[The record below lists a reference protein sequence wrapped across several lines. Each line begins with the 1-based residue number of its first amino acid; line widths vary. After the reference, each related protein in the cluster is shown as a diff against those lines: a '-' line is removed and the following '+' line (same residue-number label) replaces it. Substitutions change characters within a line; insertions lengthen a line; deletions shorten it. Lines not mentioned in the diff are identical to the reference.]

1 MKMTLRY
8 LATLFLSLVFTGS
21 EILAQTG
28 NKSST
33 SVKTQTSVESTAKT
47 PRSKADELREQ
58 QLRVFQEHVLAST
71 IDSIKKMDEAGLR
84 LHARN
89 QILTYLTK
97 DKTPSDQEQ
106 ALATQIALD
115 ALADLREHAEEL
127 NAFMF
132 SYLSSDLRSWIQ
144 KYRPNLTE
152 DFEKA
157 VKANVKVDASE
168 HIRSLFE
175 LEDGDIL
182 AARRIRQ
189 ELENHGQ
196 LDGLHFWLDDL
207 MTRKSKEFEPIAS
220 EVVARAER
228 GQISFDNLFWASHLY
243 LDPQVSATLR
253 NRFLAA
259 VVTCT
264 QPANF
269 VAEPAPQMAYDLLT
283 TVLPYVQQSLP
294 DLYEQAL
301 NQHVAMR
308 ASLSEKQLA
317 EERRIKRLKESANPI
332 DDLLSDADL
341 AKTKSE
347 RNVLLLRAAELA
359 VEKKKFDLCLD
370 VLSKIEVDAV
380 AAEAELL
387 QYSIDRVLQIM
398 VKTVLADKRTDLA
411 EKAAARISSPFK
423 KVESLSLTMRYLAK
437 ANEKADAQRVLT
449 EASKVAAS
457 GPDDMEKA
465 RAFFLLSLICDA
477 IDMTKK
483 PDLLLSGIKVL
494 NNLTSPDFTA
504 RDKTIYQNYV
514 QRLDNIGYA
523 LTRSFKG
530 LAKTDQNSALDLVE
544 KLQKRDLRTFALI
557 GILEGL
563 DGLLSES
570 SN

>member
-449 EASKVAAS
+449 EASKVAVS

-465 RAFFLLSLICDA
+465 RAFFLLNLICDA

>member
-1 MKMTLRY
+1 
-8 LATLFLSLVFTGS
+8 
-21 EILAQTG
+21 
-28 NKSST
+28 
-33 SVKTQTSVESTAKT
+33 
-47 PRSKADELREQ
+47 
-58 QLRVFQEHVLAST
+58 
-71 IDSIKKMDEAGLR
+71 
-84 LHARN
+84 
-89 QILTYLTK
+89 
-97 DKTPSDQEQ
+97 
-106 ALATQIALD
+106 
-115 ALADLREHAEEL
+115 
-127 NAFMF
+127 
-132 SYLSSDLRSWIQ
+132 
-144 KYRPNLTE
+144 
-152 DFEKA
+152 
-157 VKANVKVDASE
+157 
-168 HIRSLFE
+168 
-175 LEDGDIL
+175 
-182 AARRIRQ
+182 
-189 ELENHGQ
+189 
-196 LDGLHFWLDDL
+196 
-207 MTRKSKEFEPIAS
+207 
-220 EVVARAER
+220 
-228 GQISFDNLFWASHLY
+228 
-243 LDPQVSATLR
+243 
-253 NRFLAA
+253 
-259 VVTCT
+259 
-264 QPANF
+264 
-269 VAEPAPQMAYDLLT
+269 
-283 TVLPYVQQSLP
+283 
-294 DLYEQAL
+294 
-301 NQHVAMR
+301 
-308 ASLSEKQLA
+308 
-317 EERRIKRLKESANPI
+317 
-332 DDLLSDADL
+332 LLSDADL

-449 EASKVAAS
+449 EASKVAVS

-465 RAFFLLSLICDA
+465 RAFFLLNLICDA

>member
-1 MKMTLRY
+1 MTLRY
-8 LATLFLSLVFTGS
+8 LAPLFLSLVVTGS
-21 EILAQTG
+21 VILAQTG
-28 NKSST
+28 NRPST
-33 SVKTQTSVESTAKT
+33 STKPQTPVESTAKT

-58 QLRVFQEHVLAST
+58 QLRVFQEHVLART

-97 DKTPSDQEQ
+97 DKTPSDQKQ

-259 VVTCT
+259 VVTRT

-308 ASLSEKQLA
+308 ASRSEKQLA

-347 RNVLLLRAAELA
+347 RNELLLRAAELA
-359 VEKKKFDLCLD
+359 VEKKKFDVCLYA
-370 VLSKIEVDAV
+370 LSKIEVDAV

-398 VKTVLADKRTDLA
+398 VKTVLADKRSDLA

-465 RAFFLLSLICDA
+465 RAFFLLSLICDP

-483 PDLLLSGIKVL
+483 PDLLLSGLKVL

-514 QRLDNIGYA
+514 QRLDNMGYA

-530 LAKTDQNSALDLVE
+530 LAKTDQNSALALVE

>member
-28 NKSST
+28 NKPST
-33 SVKTQTSVESTAKT
+33 SVKTQTSIESTAKT

-144 KYRPNLTE
+144 KYRLNLTE

-259 VVTCT
+259 VVTRT

-437 ANEKADAQRVLT
+437 ANEKAEAQRVLT

-477 IDMTKK
+477 IDITKK

-494 NNLTSPDFTA
+494 NNLTNPDFTA

-514 QRLDNIGYA
+514 QRLDNMGYA

-530 LAKTDQNSALDLVE
+530 LAKTDQNSALALVE